1 MNLNR
6 YFRALAYALTYMV
19 CFSTS
24 AHVGLVSASDK
35 PHIIY
40 ILANDLG
47 WKDVGFHGGNVS
59 TPNIDN
65 LAASGAR
72 LESFYTL
79 PHSSSTRAALLTG
92 RYPFRFGLQTSSI
105 LSWNTYG
112 VPLDER
118 LLPQALNL
126 AGYKT
131 VLLGSWLLGHET
143 RSQLPTQ
150 RGFDYFYGS
159 LTPTGDHFKKI
170 NTIGLTDWFEGER
183 QVTEFGYATDLIGEK
198 SESVINSHDPMTP
211 LFMMVSLSSP
221 GTPLQA
227 PDRLVAKQ
235 TVAKDQ
241 ATKTYSAM
249 VSQVD
254 EVLGKI
260 VAALDRKGIR
270 ENTVIVFH
278 SDNGGAVK
286 RKYSSGDGD
295 TQQTVS
301 NNGPF
306 RSGSGSLYE
315 GGIRVPAIISWPE
328 KINHMISTER
338 VHVSDMYTTLL
349 GIAGASLGKNEQIK
363 PLDGIDLLPLLYENE
378 LLPKRVLVLN
388 VTEFGG
394 AIMMD
399 DWKLIV
405 ISTLPSQMELYDIG
419 NDPSEDTNVL
429 TKHPEIADKLMSA
442 LSDAAWEM
450 SPSLYLQDLSK
461 ARIHY
466 TPMIWGGNPQRP

>member
-1 MNLNR
+1 MNFKQTTIFIFSFFFGFVVNAQEEEKIPTSFSLEE
-6 YFRALAYALTYMV
+6 AKAYAIEHSYQAENAVRDIEKAKMKVKETTAIGLPQIFASGSFQQFIDIPTQV
-19 CFSTS
+19 LPDFVSPAVTGVLIENGLLPPSAGGGETS
-24 AHVGLVSASDK
+24 FIEAQFGTE
-35 PHIIY
+35 
-40 ILANDLG
+40 
-47 WKDVGFHGGNVS
+47 FNVS
-59 TPNIDN
+59 
-65 LAASGAR
+65 G
-72 LESFYTL
+72 
-79 PHSSSTRAALLTG
+79 G
-92 RYPFRFGLQTSSI
+92 
-105 LSWNTYG
+105 
-112 VPLDER
+112 
-118 LLPQALNL
+118 LNL
-126 AGYKT
+126 
-131 VLLGSWLLGHET
+131 
-143 RSQLPTQ
+143 SQLL
-150 RGFDYFYGS
+150 FSGS
-159 LTPTGDHFKKI
+159 YI
-170 NTIGLTDWFEGER
+170 
-183 QVTEFGYATDLIGEK
+183 
-198 SESVINSHDPMTP
+198 
-211 LFMMVSLSSP
+211 
-221 GTPLQA
+221 
-227 PDRLVAKQ
+227 VAL
-235 TVAKDQ
+235 Q
-241 ATKTYSAM
+241 ATKTYLAM